1 MFVDMDIEIKKGLVL
16 KIVLQTKMDN
26 RNELNWTRMFWP
38 HYVSAEGPERKIQTI
53 MVTSETKRKWLL
65 WSRI

>member
-26 RNELNWTRMFWP
+26 RNELNWTRMF
-38 HYVSAEGPERKIQTI
+38 
-53 MVTSETKRKWLL
+53 
-65 WSRI
+65 